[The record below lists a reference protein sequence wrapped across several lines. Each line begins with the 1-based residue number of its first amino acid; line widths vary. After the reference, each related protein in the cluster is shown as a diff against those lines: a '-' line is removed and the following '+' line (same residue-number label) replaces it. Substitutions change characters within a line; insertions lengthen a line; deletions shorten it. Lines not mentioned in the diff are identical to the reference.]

1 MTNNDILNFIETND
15 TINFKNTLF
24 GTTNAKLKKQNIA
37 SFDLPQG
44 HTCPFA
50 GECLKF
56 CYAGKGF
63 YKMPSVKNKYSNN
76 YEASLKDSFVNEANK
91 SIKALPNI
99 KFYRVHSSGD
109 YYNKKYIAKW
119 LEIAKD
125 NPTKIFYSYTKS
137 IILFKGLDLPTNLII
152 IQSEGTKKDSVYLNY
167 SKPFARIFEDKNE
180 LLDAVDSGKYIDA
193 SKNDLNAVKAVLT
206 GKNIALLKH

>member
-44 HTCPFA
+44 HTCH
-50 GECLKF
+50 
-56 CYAGKGF
+56 
-63 YKMPSVKNKYSNN
+63 SNN
-76 YEASLKDSFVNEANK
+76 YEASLKDSFVNEANQ

-119 LEIAKD
+119 LEIAKE

-137 IILFKGLDLPTNLII
+137 IILFKGLELPENLII
-152 IQSEGTKKDSVYLNY
+152 IQSEGTKKDSVYLDY
-167 SKPFARIFEDKNE
+167 SKTFARIFEDKNE
-180 LLDAVDSGKYIDA
+180 LLDAVNSGKYIDA
-193 SKNDLNAVKAVLT
+193 SKNDLNAVKAALT

>member
-1 MTNNDILNFIETND
+1 MTNKDILQLIDNNET
-15 TINFKNTLF
+15 IQYKNVLF

-76 YEASLKDSFVNEANK
+76 YEASLKDDFVNIANQ

-99 KFYRVHSSGD
+99 RFYRVHSSGD
-109 YYNKKYIAKW
+109 YYNKEYINKW
-119 LEIAKD
+119 LEIAKA

-137 IILFKGLDLPTNLII
+137 IILFKGLELPENLII
-152 IQSEGTKKDSVYLNY
+152 IQSEGTKKDSVYLDY
-167 SKPFARIFEDKNE
+167 SKTFARIFEDKNE
-180 LLDAVDSGKYIDA
+180 LLDAVNSGKYIDA
-193 SKNDLNAVKAVLT
+193 SKSDLNAVKAVLT

>member
-1 MTNNDILNFIETND
+1 MNILKLIENNE

-24 GTTNAKLKKQNIA
+24 GTNNSKLKKNNIA

-56 CYAGKGF
+56 CYAAKGS
-63 YKMPSVKNKYSNN
+63 YRYPAVKNKYSKN
-76 YEASLKDSFVNEANK
+76 YEASLKDTFVDEANE
-91 SIKALPNI
+91 SIKALPNV

-109 YYNKKYIAKW
+109 YYNTNYIKKW
-119 LEIAKD
+119 VEIAKA
-125 NPTKIFYSYTKS
+125 NPTKVFYSYTKS
-137 IILFKGLDLPTNLII
+137 IILFKHIETPENLVI
-152 IQSEGTKKDSVYLNY
+152 IQSEGTKKDSTYLDYN
-167 SKPFARIFEDKNE
+167 KPFARIFNDKNE
-180 LLDAVDSGKYIDA
+180 LVDAVNSGNFIDA
-193 SKNDLNAVKAVLT
+193 SNNDLNAIKAALT

>member
-63 YKMPSVKNKYSNN
+63 YKMPSVKNKYSN
-76 YEASLKDSFVNEANK
+76 
-91 SIKALPNI
+91 ICHG
-99 KFYRVHSSGD
+99 R
-109 YYNKKYIAKW
+109 
-119 LEIAKD
+119 
-125 NPTKIFYSYTKS
+125 
-137 IILFKGLDLPTNLII
+137 
-152 IQSEGTKKDSVYLNY
+152 
-167 SKPFARIFEDKNE
+167 
-180 LLDAVDSGKYIDA
+180 
-193 SKNDLNAVKAVLT
+193 
-206 GKNIALLKH
+206 